1 MSSPPAAYEPTAP
14 GETTPHWSY
23 LEVCRIAENKRTHE
37 PRTNEQRVKQTHR
50 TLFTRQS
57 TQGQSESKKKL
68 MCATGVWGGGGGI
81 APGEWFSLRT
91 ALKRRPQLLS
101 QSYGLA
107 MQCKCSYTMKTAL
120 KSHFFWKYIFLR
132 LLLHRITV
140 AVCLTFDN
148 SIFKLKTSWDNFSSI
163 SWERENGGH
172 RQKSHI
178 FYCSVSKKERKKE
191 IQKDYILT
199 LASFCCSSRDFSASC
214 SSSRCC
220 WIFCSYW
227 KVTKI
232 TEKFSSFPA

>member
-1 MSSPPAAYEPTAP
+1 MLKDISGKKKYFNNVQPTCCIRANCSWRDN
-14 GETTPHWSY
+14 TTLKLSWS
-23 LEVCRIAENKRTHE
+23 LSHCW
-37 PRTNEQRVKQTHR
+37 KQTNRELNKHIEHCLLDNPLR
-50 TLFTRQS
+50 ASQNR
-57 TQGQSESKKKL
+57 KKKIN
-68 MCATGVWGGGGGI
+68 VWNGCLGGGGWDSAG
-81 APGEWFSLRT
+81 GMVFTVDCFKTS
-91 ALKRRPQLLS
+91 PQLLS

-178 FYCSVSKKERKKE
+178 FYCSVSKKEKR
-191 IQKDYILT
+191 T
-199 LASFCCSSRDFSASC
+199 TF
-214 SSSRCC
+214 
-220 WIFCSYW
+220 
-227 KVTKI
+227 
-232 TEKFSSFPA
+232 

>member
-1 MSSPPAAYEPTAP
+1 MLKDISGKKKYFNNVQPTCCIRANCSWRDN
-14 GETTPHWSY
+14 TTLKLSWS
-23 LEVCRIAENKRTHE
+23 LSHCW
-37 PRTNEQRVKQTHR
+37 KQTNRELNKHIEHCLLDNPLR
-50 TLFTRQS
+50 ASQNR
-57 TQGQSESKKKL
+57 KKKIN
-68 MCATGVWGGGGGI
+68 VWNGCLGGGGRGRI
-81 APGEWFSLRT
+81 APGEWFLLWT

-178 FYCSVSKKERKKE
+178 FYCSVSKKEKR
-191 IQKDYILT
+191 T
-199 LASFCCSSRDFSASC
+199 TF
-214 SSSRCC
+214 
-220 WIFCSYW
+220 
-227 KVTKI
+227 
-232 TEKFSSFPA
+232 

>member
-37 PRTNEQRVKQTHR
+37 PRTNEQRVKQTHP

-57 TQGQSESKKKL
+57 TQGQSESKKKINVCNGCL
-68 MCATGVWGGGGGI
+68 GGGGGEGGGGI
-81 APGEWFSLRT
+81 APGEWFLLWT

-107 MQCKCSYTMKTAL
+107 MRCKCSYTMKTAL

-178 FYCSVSKKERKKE
+178 FYCSVSKKEKR
-191 IQKDYILT
+191 T
-199 LASFCCSSRDFSASC
+199 TF
-214 SSSRCC
+214 
-220 WIFCSYW
+220 
-227 KVTKI
+227 
-232 TEKFSSFPA
+232 